1 MKCKTNGLVSLLTS
15 FIIGCV
21 GPSTNVLRNGINVKY
36 NDEKY
41 FYHYIPIRD
50 TGYYVMGKGENK
62 IIAEINAQEYA
73 GVINEVFE
81 STLSDLEKADELGK
95 IRLIIELDEYEE
107 LKFIKLYKNMK
118 NSASK
123 AL

>member
-15 FIIGCV
+15 FIIGCA
-21 GPSTNVLRNGINVKY
+21 GPSINVLRNGVNVKY
-36 NDEKY
+36 SNEKY

-50 TGYYVMGKGENK
+50 TGYYVMGKGEDK

-95 IRLIIELDEYEE
+95 IRLIIEPDEYEE
-107 LKFIKLYKNMK
+107 LKFIKLYKNIR

-123 AL
+123 